1 MAQHFRFSALTIF
14 LILLGVI
21 LIGFLMHRTWESF
34 VNNREGFSA
43 DFKTDAGIKSVDLY
57 GKYSTDNSMTAKLA
71 DKLYFDPGNKA
82 FINISGDMLYIKR
95 KDGTDLSYNTA
106 TTAPNVVTD
115 LDTGEIIAST
125 PTDLSYVSVLGSSLT
140 ALTVGA
146 AKTYFG
152 ALADTKYIY
161 MDISLGSTT
170 TGVSD
175 STVIGS
181 SSVRTF
187 FSNVASSP
195 PQIASSSAL
204 YPSLSTNTNASF
216 RKYKR
221 TLATRGLEVA
231 SATTTASSVA
241 YGWRSPTGLGVI
253 SIPLF
258 LNSGLT
264 TSSGA
269 TPTNTNFIHVMD
281 MNSKKHLAAYYFQG
295 STVEKYSFA
304 DVNIVPTGKT
314 VGPDTTP
321 TTSTMPAFIG
331 NIAGMTYDFSNTY
344 MQVSARHDSSLN
356 LVYIANRVGDN
367 MFRAYIKIDTSL
379 NPVVMKSETGYEQ
392 GSTTDSAST
401 SNTTTDVT
409 GWSNTSTSTNA
420 NDPLTEIT
428 RAMNL
433 ITSLQSVFGSNNS
446 NYLLKTEV
454 VPPVCPTCPSCSSSS
469 GVCTSCGG
477 NGGCGTQTTDAS
489 GNSSKSLVSTTSTT
503 KDLGKS
509 ALDGVAGVASG
520 TGNFLKD
527 SGSGIGQFTKDSASG
542 VFGAVKDSA
551 SGVYGATKEIGS
563 GLYGTTKEIGSS
575 AFGASKEIVGGG
587 LGIGR
592 DIASGVSGMF
602 RGDEGRGGYQN
613 SFGGPQ
619 YGQGPGQGQGQMQ
632 GQGYNQGGYLQPR
645 PGLTPGQDPY
655 SYYGTVPPRE
665 GGSSYIPI
673 TANFSS
679 FGK

>member
-21 LIGFLMHRTWESF
+21 LVGFLMHRTWESF

-43 DFKTDAGIKSVDLY
+43 DYKTDASIKSVELY
-57 GKYSTDNSMTAKLA
+57 GKYSTDNSITAKLA
-71 DKLYFDPGNKA
+71 DRLFFDPGNKA
-82 FINISGDMLYIKR
+82 VINISGDTLYIKR

-106 TTAPNVVTD
+106 TTSPNVVTD
-115 LDTGEIIAST
+115 LDTGEIVAST
-125 PTDLSYVSVLGSSLT
+125 PTDLSYVTVLGSSLS

-152 ALADTKYIY
+152 ALADTKYLY

-170 TGVSD
+170 GSVSD

-187 FSNVASSP
+187 FSTVASP

-221 TLATRGLEVA
+221 TLATSGMAVS
-231 SATTTASSVA
+231 SATTTTNSVA

-258 LNSGLT
+258 LNSGT
-264 TSSGA
+264 I
-269 TPTNTNFIHVMD
+269 PTNTNFIHVMD

-304 DVNIVPTGKT
+304 DVNIVPSGKT

-321 TTSTMPAFIG
+321 TTSTLPAFIG
-331 NIAGMTYDFSNTY
+331 NIAGMTYDFSNNY

-379 NPVVMKSETGYEQ
+379 NPVVLKSETGYEQ
-392 GSTTDSAST
+392 GSTST
-401 SNTTTDVT
+401 EAVSTTTDVT
-409 GWSNTSTSTNA
+409 GWTSSSSTTG
-420 NDPLTEIT
+420 NDAFAEIT
-428 RAMNL
+428 KAMDL
-433 ITSLQSVFGSNNS
+433 IKSLQSVFGSNDS

-477 NGGCGTQTTDAS
+477 NGGCGTQIIDAS
-489 GNSSKSLVSTTSTT
+489 ANSSKSIIGTTGVTGTT
-503 KDLGKS
+503 DLGKT
-509 ALDGVAGVASG
+509 AVDGVSGAASG
-520 TGNFLKD
+520 AGSFLKD
-527 SGSGIGQFTKDSASG
+527 SGSGIGQFAKDSASG
-542 VFGAVKDSA
+542 VFGATKEIG
-551 SGVYGATKEIGS
+551 SGLYGATKEIGS
-563 GLYGTTKEIGSS
+563 GLYGTTKEIGST
-575 AFGASKEIVGGG
+575 AYGTSKEIVGGG
-587 LGIGR
+587 VGIGR
-592 DIASGVSGMF
+592 DIASGVSGLF
-602 RGDEGRGGYQN
+602 RGDDGRGGYQN

-619 YGQGPGQGQGQMQ
+619 YQGQGQVQ

-645 PGLTPGQDPY
+645 PSTTPGQDPY